1 MKKSRAFS
9 LMEVIVSVF
18 ILFLV
23 LIPSIKLNSQQ
34 LKTYSKIRAKEKEL
48 HFFNSL
54 GNYIKSKSISN
65 SHLEFNNYSDFL
77 NSFSDFQTYARNI
90 QNDEFN
96 LTIDVED
103 IAIEHRTLL
112 YDYEKIKVT
121 KAEPDYAGRMII
133 TIDEELRV
141 TSGELPFIFDTYAGL
156 SRRIEVV
163 RGHSRDRVTPGPADE
178 RELLPGLVKNRAEF
192 HNRGRE
198 RRKGPRGVRHEG
210 RNVRRSGVL
219 RGHGAVIRGS

>member
-54 GNYIKSKSISN
+54 NNYVKSKSISN
-65 SHLEFNNYSDFL
+65 SH
-77 NSFSDFQTYARNI
+77 FQTYDRNI

-96 LTIDVED
+96 LLIDVED
-103 IAIEHRTLL
+103 MEVDFSDRK
-112 YDYEKIKVT
+112 EKVSLINLEYKGASKTYKNKIIKF
-121 KAEPDYAGRMII
+121 KD
-133 TIDEELRV
+133 
-141 TSGELPFIFDTYAGL
+141 
-156 SRRIEVV
+156 
-163 RGHSRDRVTPGPADE
+163 
-178 RELLPGLVKNRAEF
+178 
-192 HNRGRE
+192 
-198 RRKGPRGVRHEG
+198 
-210 RNVRRSGVL
+210 
-219 RGHGAVIRGS
+219 

>member
-65 SHLEFNNYSDFL
+65 SHLEFNSYSDFL
-77 NSFSDFQTYARNI
+77 SSFSDFQTYVRNI
-90 QNDEFN
+90 QDDEFN

-103 IAIEHRTLL
+103 MEVDFSDRKERVSLINLEYKGASKTYKSQLL
-112 YDYEKIKVT
+112 TTKV
-121 KAEPDYAGRMII
+121 E
-133 TIDEELRV
+133 
-141 TSGELPFIFDTYAGL
+141 SFI
-156 SRRIEVV
+156 R
-163 RGHSRDRVTPGPADE
+163 
-178 RELLPGLVKNRAEF
+178 
-192 HNRGRE
+192 
-198 RRKGPRGVRHEG
+198 
-210 RNVRRSGVL
+210 
-219 RGHGAVIRGS
+219 